1 MEKLLSILAIVKSQ
15 GVPPSSEKLHLF
27 LYPLQSQEH
36 GKGAMAE
43 LGQGLGLLPSG
54 PWRTLT
60 LKDQIRCH
68 RSTSMKSL
76 YKDVRTL
83 DLQVMLVWGQR
94 GKLSSPYSQF
104 AEHQRCF
111 YHPYESM
118 IISISVW
125 SDFPE
130 TTLELFFSGIFCK
143 ICSGHARSASG

>member
-1 MEKLLSILAIVKSQ
+1 MRNCIYSFTLCSPRSTARGLMEGLR
-15 GVPPSSEKLHLF
+15 
-27 LYPLQSQEH
+27 
-36 GKGAMAE
+36 
-43 LGQGLGLLPSG
+43 QGLGLLPSG

-68 RSTSMKSL
+68 RSTTMKSL